1 VLFYHYVVIEL
12 RSAGMPEEKLFRL
25 KGEERLREA
34 LPYFNRIRNTSTF
47 WCLRQI
53 LSELYGIDV
62 NSIDYGNYREVME
75 ELESTK
81 GDQGRALKILKLN
94 VDRSLPTLTLW
105 KKYPA
110 STETFSEELSGLTN
124 WYRRSPGKSSG
135 GCRGSLGSQ

>member
-94 VDRSLPTLTLW
+94 VDRFCPLNPW
-105 KKYPA
+105 K
-110 STETFSEELSGLTN
+110 STQL
-124 WYRRSPGKSSG
+124 RRRPFQRSSQG
-135 GCRGSLGSQ
+135 